1 MAGISKDTLL
11 DLLQEARDALPFDAP
26 EDLLDRIDEVLGE
39 GSDQA
44 PTAIAASDTSMQ
56 GPIAGEKV
64 ISTSDRNYSGVVTG
78 PSPFEGGVVVRFS
91 RSLQYPC
98 SIPLLEVVDRVPA
111 PHERDDFEA
120 WLYLQDNATRDCQ
133 DLPLLTR
140 RWRLDFDWH
149 DNPRDTY
156 RSKA

>member
-1 MAGISKDTLL
+1 MNEDTLL
-11 DLLQEARDALPFDAP
+11 ALLQEARDALPPGTP
-26 EDLLDRIDEVLGE
+26 EDLLGRIDEALGIE
-39 GSDQA
+39 ADQS
-44 PTAIAASDTSMQ
+44 PTDIAEDGTSLQ
-56 GPIAGEKV
+56 CPIAGEKV
-64 ISTSDRNYSGVVTG
+64 ISLSDPEYSGVVTG

-111 PHERDDFEA
+111 SHEQDDFEA
-120 WLYLQDNATRDCQ
+120 WLYLQDNDTRDCQ
-133 DLPLLTR
+133 DLELLTR